1 MAHLAL
7 ADFSDDELDEGD
19 DIVVTDGAIVPQARS
34 LTMSMPSTEMA
45 RPAISLSR
53 TGLRLAQDYEGGSPM
68 QPAMQSTGTGAAF
81 IMNRPGST
89 RRVSQPHQRLKL
101 SLLGFPAPL
110 LSLLSSLSTLA
121 LIHSRCRRPRLQTQ
135 SARHPRSAILMYRR
149 PRAPLQR
156 ARLGSPTSTSS
167 KGLLASS
174 GVPSAA
180 IATTAASAAR
190 ERATCSPAARAEG
203 TRRRPTTCSSA
214 GLRRNLAMTIMAT
227 DRKRRALRKGP

>member
-1 MAHLAL
+1 MADLLAVM
-7 ADFSDDELDEGD
+7 DFSDDERD
-19 DIVVTDGAIVPQARS
+19 DIVVTDGAIFPQARS

-45 RPAISLSR
+45 RPAISFGR
-53 TGLRLAQDYEGGSPM
+53 TGLRLAQDSEGASPM
-68 QPAMQSTGTGAAF
+68 QPAVQSTGTGAAF

-89 RRVSQPHQRLKL
+89 SRVSQPLQRLQ
-101 SLLGFPAPL
+101 LLLHGLPTPL
-110 LSLLSSLSTLA
+110 LSLLSSLLTLA
-121 LIHSRCRRPRLQTQ
+121 LHSRCRR
-135 SARHPRSAILMYRR
+135 PRSAILMYRG

-227 DRKRRALRKGP
+227 DRKRRALRRGP

>member
-1 MAHLAL
+1 MADLLAVM
-7 ADFSDDELDEGD
+7 DFSDDERD
-19 DIVVTDGAIVPQARS
+19 DIVVTDGAIFPQARS

-45 RPAISLSR
+45 RPAISFGR
-53 TGLRLAQDYEGGSPM
+53 TGLRLAQDSEGASPM
-68 QPAMQSTGTGAAF
+68 QPAVQSTGTGAAF

-89 RRVSQPHQRLKL
+89 SRVSQPLQRLQ
-101 SLLGFPAPL
+101 LLLHGLPTPL
-110 LSLLSSLSTLA
+110 LSLLSSLLTLA
-121 LIHSRCRRPRLQTQ
+121 LHSRCRR
-135 SARHPRSAILMYRR
+135 PRSAILMYRR

>member
-1 MAHLAL
+1 MADLLAVM
-7 ADFSDDELDEGD
+7 DFSDDERD
-19 DIVVTDGAIVPQARS
+19 DIVVTDGAIFPQARS

-45 RPAISLSR
+45 RPAISFGR
-53 TGLRLAQDYEGGSPM
+53 TGLRLAQDSEGASPM
-68 QPAMQSTGTGAAF
+68 QPAVQSTGTGAAF

-89 RRVSQPHQRLKL
+89 SRVSQPLQRLQ
-101 SLLGFPAPL
+101 LLLHGLPTPL
-110 LSLLSSLSTLA
+110 LSLLSSLLTLA
-121 LIHSRCRRPRLQTQ
+121 LHSRCRR
-135 SARHPRSAILMYRR
+135 PRSAILMYRR

-190 ERATCSPAARAEG
+190 ERATCSPAARVQG
-203 TRRRPTTCSSA
+203 TRRRATTCSSA
-214 GLRRNLAMTIMAT
+214 GLRRNLATTIMAT
-227 DRKRRALRKGP
+227 GRRRRALRRGP